1 MKQEL
6 IKKFEELLL
15 KNAGEVASDVRT
27 LQKEYQKEW
36 TLQFEKTKQQ
46 FIDDGGKAKE
56 FEFTKDKE
64 DLYFDTLVEKYQ
76 KLKKE
81 DDKRIEAEQE
91 KNLKIRKEIVAK
103 ISDLSKLSDNVGA
116 AFKML
121 QELQTQWKEVG
132 PVSSHKYKE
141 LQAEYSKAIEDFHYN
156 LKIYR
161 DLQEHDL
168 KKNYELKAELI
179 KKLTAVIALDNIKE
193 AERLIKVYRNEWDE
207 IGPVP
212 NEKWE
217 ELKISYKT
225 TLDEVYSKIKGHYH
239 SIEEL
244 KENNLASKKTL
255 IEKANEL
262 VNAINDKTRW
272 NETTEAII
280 AIQTE
285 WKTIGRAAEKEND
298 KVWQDFRAICDAFFE
313 KKKEYFA
320 GLNEKFA
327 ANRKIKAEL
336 ISKAEALQNSTDWQK
351 TGLDL
356 IKLQDQWKKH
366 PSNGDKEE
374 PKLFAKFRKACNTFF
389 DAKKAFYENLDAS
402 FEGNLKAKEEILT
415 RLNDFKLTE
424 DAKLNFEAL
433 KVFST
438 EFNAAG
444 MVPLKD
450 KKRINDTFYSKLDEL
465 YDQLNIDKKEKALIQ
480 FKTKLDKFANAENA
494 YDLLKKEND
503 FLRKIS
509 DELNGNIRTYENNL
523 GFFKNSKSSNDFVKE
538 IEAKIDVEKQKIAE
552 LAAKRKLVSDE
563 LTKLRENVKG

>member
-64 DLYFDTLVEKYQ
+64 DLYFDTLIEKYQ

-132 PVSSHKYKE
+132 PVSSHRYKE

-168 KKNYELKAELI
+168 KKNYELKTELI
-179 KKLTAVIALDNIKE
+179 KKLNAVIALENIKE

-212 NEKWE
+212 NEKWD
-217 ELKISYKT
+217 ELKVSYKT
-225 TLDEVYSKIKGHYH
+225 TLDEVYSKIKGHYQ

-244 KENNLASKKTL
+244 KENNLASKKVL

-262 VNAINDKTRW
+262 VNAINEKTRW
-272 NETTEAII
+272 NETTDAII
-280 AIQTE
+280 ALQTE

-327 ANRKIKAEL
+327 VNRKIKAEL

-356 IKLQDQWKKH
+356 IKLQDQWKKN

-415 RLNDFKLTE
+415 RLNDFKLSE
-424 DAKLNFEAL
+424 DAKSNFDTL
-433 KVFST
+433 KAFST

-450 KKRINDTFYSKLDEL
+450 KKRVNDTFYSKLDEL

-480 FKTKLDKFANAENA
+480 FKTKLDKFVNAENA
-494 YDLLKKEND
+494 YELLKKEND

-538 IEAKIDVEKQKIAE
+538 IEAKIEIEKQKIAE
-552 LAAKRKLVSDE
+552 LTAKRKLVSDE
-563 LTKLRENVKG
+563 LTKLRENIKG

>member
-6 IKKFEELLL
+6 IKKFEELLT

-36 TLQFEKTKQQ
+36 MLQFEKAKQQ

-56 FEFTKDKE
+56 FEFAKDKD
-64 DLYFDTLVEKYQ
+64 DLFFDGLIEKYQ

-81 DDKRIEAEQE
+81 EDKKIENEQE

-103 ISDLSKLSDNVGA
+103 ISDLSKLSDNVSA

-141 LQAEYSKAIEDFHYN
+141 LQSEYSKAIEDFHYN

-168 KKNYELKAELI
+168 KKNYELKNELI
-179 KKLTAVIALDNIKE
+179 KKLNAIISLENIKE
-193 AERLIKVYRNEWDE
+193 GERLIKVYRNEWDE

-217 ELKISYKT
+217 ELKTNYKS
-225 TLDEVYSKIKGHYH
+225 TLDEVYGKIKGHYQ
-239 SIEEL
+239 SIEEQKETNL
-244 KENNLASKKTL
+244 KTKLELINKTKELLDSINEN
-255 IEKANEL
+255 
-262 VNAINDKTRW
+262 TRW

-280 AIQTE
+280 EIQNH
-285 WKTIGRAAEKEND
+285 WKTIGRAAEKENE
-298 KVWQDFRAICDAFFE
+298 KVWQEFRSICDAFFE
-313 KKKEYFA
+313 KKKDYFA
-320 GLNEKFA
+320 ALNEKFA
-327 ANRKIKAEL
+327 ANRKLKAEL
-336 ISKAEALQNSTDWQK
+336 ISKAEALQNSTNWQK

-389 DAKKAFYENLDAS
+389 DAKKAYYENLDAS
-402 FEGNLKAKEEILT
+402 FEGNLKIKEDILAK
-415 RLNDFKLTE
+415 LNAFQLTE
-424 DAKLNFEAL
+424 DAESNFEIL
-433 KVFST
+433 KSLSV

-444 MVPLKD
+444 TVPLKD
-450 KKRINDTFYSKLDEL
+450 KKRINDAFYSKLDEL
-465 YDQLNIDKKEKALIQ
+465 YDTLNIDKKEKALLQ
-480 FKTKLDKFANAENA
+480 FKTKIDKFVNAENA
-494 YDLLKKEND
+494 YDLLKKEGD
-503 FLRKIS
+503 FLRKIN
-509 DELNGNIRTYENNL
+509 DEISSNIRTYENNL
-523 GFFKNSKSSNDFVKE
+523 GFFKNSKSSNSFVKE
-538 IEAKIDVEKQKIAE
+538 IEAKIEIEKQKITE
-552 LAAKRKLVSDE
+552 INTKRKLVNEE
-563 LTKLRENVKG
+563 LTKLKEGIKN